1 MAVKPPQ
8 IRYVTE
14 GKSLGAGIHR
24 GWAATWNWL
33 LSWVHHFTPG
43 KGLKMKD
50 ASKGSP
56 QIDVLIEGQDGI
68 NVKCAGPRQPYVIG
82 LADDFWDGMDDGS
95 RFHFAYSKTVENNT
109 TTVTIGEG
117 VVNIGGYSYFSGG
130 GTVSNMGGGT
140 KYICAVV
147 ALGAGTV
154 TFAAYAS
161 TSAINSAQSDMSKY
175 IFPLYKTVDYVIV
188 LDFRPMPNAG
198 CWEIAE
204 SVGSGSSGSSGGAS

>member
-14 GKSLGAGIHR
+14 GKSLGAGIHK
-24 GWAATWNWL
+24 GWAKTWNWV

-56 QIDVLIEGQDGI
+56 QIDVLIEGRDGVV
-68 NVKCAGPRQPYVIG
+68 VKCAGPRNPYVIG
-82 LADDFWDGMDDGS
+82 LDEELFSQQDDGS
-95 RFHFAYSKTVENNT
+95 RFHFAYSKQTENGSTTVE
-109 TTVTIGEG
+109 IGEG

-130 GTVSNMGGGT
+130 GTVSDMGSGT
-140 KYICAVV
+140 KYVCAVV
-147 ALGAGTV
+147 ALSAGTV
-154 TFAAYAS
+154 TFKAYAS
-161 TSAINSAQSDMSKY
+161 TTAVRTAQSDMSKY
-175 IFPLYKTVDYVIV
+175 IFPLYKTVDYVV
-188 LDFRPMPNAG
+188 AVDYRPMPNAG

-204 SVGSGSSGSSGGAS
+204 SVGSGSSGGGAS